1 MKHLLIQSTILA
13 LLAFGYPSITQADKP
28 TRPKASPT
36 ATPQMND
43 KMEKKGKKAEVE
55 VADKRKQITSEAMD
69 AIQETRN
76 ALKCLDEN
84 EKDKAIK
91 ALERATGKLDLIL
104 ARDPS
109 LALAPNNATEVTYDL
124 YADLGQVKVAR
135 KKAEGLLAA
144 GKIQE
149 ARVILDALRSETVIQ
164 VSNIP
169 LATYPDAIKK
179 AVKFIDDGKLDKAKE
194 TLQTALDTLVVTD
207 HIVPLP
213 VVAAQDDLSD
223 AKKLSENK
231 TRSADEN
238 KKLGQ
243 LLSDA
248 RSHLEFAQALGYGTA
263 QDFKDLYGELDTIEG
278 KTSGGKSGMGFFKDI
293 ETSLSKLFE
302 AIQPKSKAVSKG

>member
-13 LLAFGYPSITQADKP
+13 LLAFGYPSITQADNP

-43 KMEKKGKKAEVE
+43 KMEKKGQKADVE

-76 ALKCLDEN
+76 ALKFLDEN
-84 EKDKAIK
+84 DKDKAIK

-104 ARDPS
+104 AREPS

-124 YADLGQVKVAR
+124 YADLGQVKDAR
-135 KKAEGLLAA
+135 KKAELLLAD
-144 GKIQE
+144 GKVQD
-149 ARVILDALRSETVIQ
+149 ARDILDALRSETVVR

-179 AVKFIDDGKLDKAKE
+179 AVKYIDDGKTDKAKE
-194 TLQTALDTLVVTD
+194 TLQTALDTLVLTD
-207 HIVPLP
+207 HIIPLP

-231 TRSADEN
+231 TRSADQN

-302 AIQPKSKAVSKG
+302 SIQPKSKAVSKG